1 MWITPRAPRYDIFPK
16 HVPTDIIKQFGS
28 DPYLAE
34 IGIAS
39 LKARGKWTL
48 FCNGCSPADEF
59 PKILSL
65 AIKDALRGA
74 FVQLHL

>member
-1 MWITPRAPRYDIFPK
+1 MWLTPRAPRYDIFPK
-16 HVPTDIIKQFGS
+16 HVSGDIIKQLGS
-28 DPYLAE
+28 DPYLVE

-48 FCNGCSPADEF
+48 FCNGYSPADEF
-59 PKILSL
+59 PVILSM
-65 AIKDALRGA
+65 AIKDPLWGA